1 MTSAPGS
8 PLSWPR
14 HRRRTGHRSAGNC
27 CNKGR
32 TRRGIGTVALLAP
45 PASHSHETA
54 STRTER
60 LIRAPR
66 AGLQNMKLS
75 IALLAAPA
83 LAFAPV
89 AQQRASVKVEY
100 HVEKITPC

>member
-1 MTSAPGS
+1 M
-8 PLSWPR
+8 
-14 HRRRTGHRSAGNC
+14 RRTGHRSAGDALVH
-27 CNKGR
+27 GR
-32 TRRGIGTVALLAP
+32 ERPRDPVALLTCGFEG
-45 PASHSHETA
+45 HSHETA

-83 LAFAPV
+83 LAFAPQ
-89 AQQRASVKVEY
+89 AQQRASVTVEY
-100 HVEKITPC
+100 RVEKITPR

>member
-1 MTSAPGS
+1 MASAPGS
-8 PLSWPR
+8 PLSWPLVCAGQG
-14 HRRRTGHRSAGNC
+14 TGAQETLVH
-27 CNKGR
+27 GR
-32 TRRGIGTVALLAP
+32 ERPRDPVALLTCGFAR
-45 PASHSHETA
+45 HSHETA

-100 HVEKITPC
+100 RVENHAM

>member
-1 MTSAPGS
+1 M
-8 PLSWPR
+8 
-14 HRRRTGHRSAGNC
+14 
-27 CNKGR
+27 
-32 TRRGIGTVALLAP
+32 ALLAP

-100 HVEKITPC
+100 RFEKITPC

>member
-1 MTSAPGS
+1 MAALNAPDRAPQGS
-8 PLSWPR
+8 KARVLGRDTPR
-14 HRRRTGHRSAGNC
+14 PAY
-27 CNKGR
+27 
-32 TRRGIGTVALLAP
+32 RGLLAP
-45 PASHSHETA
+45 PARHSPETA

-83 LAFAPV
+83 LAFAPQ
-89 AQQRASVKVEY
+89 AQQRASVTVEY
-100 HVEKITPC
+100 RVEKITPR

>member
-1 MTSAPGS
+1 MAPLAALETAPQGS
-8 PLSWPR
+8 TALVLGRDTPR
-14 HRRRTGHRSAGNC
+14 PRYC
-27 CNKGR
+27 C
-32 TRRGIGTVALLAP
+32 LLAP
-45 PASHSHETA
+45 RASHSHETA

-60 LIRAPR
+60 LIGLPR
-66 AGLQNMKLS
+66 AGCKMKLS

-100 HVEKITPC
+100 RVEKITPC